1 MSPLRLPSFRRP
13 KLARPSGKDV
23 RAGLVHGLVSVPDG
37 LAAGLLAGLNP
48 ISGLYGYLFGTLA
61 GALATSSALMSVQA
75 TGAMAVII
83 ADTPGLGTGP
93 DAARAL
99 ATLTVLTGAVMLAA
113 GLAGLGSL
121 VRYVPNSVLA
131 GFVNAV
137 AVNIMLGQLSA
148 FTGFQGQGSNRIV
161 RALDTLVN
169 FMSFHWPTLAISTLT
184 LVLIL
189 VLERTRLGALGLF
202 VAVIISSTLVA
213 LVGPLST
220 VPTLA
225 DLAEIPAGLPMP
237 VLPSLAAVIDL
248 IVPAFSLAFV
258 GLVQGAAI
266 GQSVPNPDGTY
277 PDASGDFRGQGIANL
292 VSGLLRGMPV
302 GGSMSGTSL
311 VVAAGG
317 QGRYANLIA
326 AAVMG
331 TVVVAFGPVAG
342 LVAMPSL
349 AALLMLIGF
358 RTLKPDQILMVW
370 RTGKTQATVMTTTF
384 LLTLLVPMQYA
395 VMVGVGI
402 SVILFVARQS
412 NRVTVKRWE
421 FRPDSAHPTETA
433 PPAVLP
439 PDEIVVLT
447 PYGSLF
453 FASAQVFESQLPTAD
468 ATSAGTVVV
477 LRLRGKEDLGST
489 FINTIVRYHDSLIA
503 IGSHLVLTGIGERV
517 LGQLT
522 NTGAL
527 QRLGADNV
535 FPATP
540 EVGESLR
547 AGLNRARQLQLAGSA
562 GGPTT
567 DPGPA

>member
-1 MSPLRLPSFRRP
+1 MKVLRPPSFPRP
-13 KLARPSGKDV
+13 KLVPPSGKDL
-23 RAGLVHGLVSVPDG
+23 RAGVVHGLVSIPDG

-48 ISGLYGYLFGTLA
+48 VAGLYGYLFGTLA

-83 ADTPGLGTGP
+83 ADIPGLNAGP
-93 DAARAL
+93 DAIPAL
-99 ATLTVLTGAVMLAA
+99 ATLTVLTGLVMLVA

-121 VRYVPNSVLA
+121 VRYVPNAVLA

-148 FTGFQGQGSNRIV
+148 FTGYQGQGSNRIT
-161 RALDTLVN
+161 RAIDTLANVA
-169 FMSFHWPTLAISTLT
+169 SFHWPTVAIAALT
-184 LVLIL
+184 LGLIL
-189 VLERTRLGALGLF
+189 ILERTKLGALGLF
-202 VAVIISSTLVA
+202 MAVVISSALVA
-213 LVGPLST
+213 FVSGLAS

-225 DLAEIPAGLPMP
+225 DLADVPTGLPRP
-237 VLPSLAAVIDL
+237 ILPSLGHVIDL
-248 IVPAFSLAFV
+248 IVPALSLAFV

-266 GQSVPNPDGTY
+266 GASVPNPDGTY
-277 PDASGDFRGQGIANL
+277 PDASGDFRGQGIANI

-317 QGRYANLIA
+317 HSRYANLTA
-326 AAVMG
+326 GVVMAL
-331 TVVVAFGPVAG
+331 VIIAFGETAG

-358 RTLKPDQILMVW
+358 RTLKPDQVRMVW
-370 RTGKTQATVMTTTF
+370 RTGSTQAAVMTTTF

-395 VMVGVGI
+395 VMAGVGI
-402 SVILFVARQS
+402 SVILFVAKQS
-412 NRVTVKRWE
+412 NRVTVTCWE
-421 FRPDSAHPTETA
+421 FRPGSQLPTETK

-439 PDEIVVLT
+439 AGEIVVLA

-453 FASAQVFESQLPTAD
+453 FASASVFESQLPVPEASSTG
-468 ATSAGTVVV
+468 SVVV
-477 LRLRGKEDLGST
+477 LRMRGKEDLGST
-489 FINTIVRYHDSLIA
+489 FINTIVRYHDSLDA
-503 IGSHLVLTGIGERV
+503 VGSHLVLTGIGERV

-527 QRLGADNV
+527 SKLGTDNV

-540 EVGESLR
+540 QIGESLT
-547 AGLNRARQLQLAGSA
+547 AGLERARALQAGA
-562 GGPTT
+562 
-567 DPGPA
+567 A

>member
-1 MSPLRLPSFRRP
+1 VVVKRLRLPGLRIP
-13 KLARPSGKDV
+13 KLVAPAGNDL
-23 RAGLVHGLVSVPDG
+23 RAGLVHGLVSIPDG

-48 ISGLYGYLFGTLA
+48 VAGLYGYLFGTLA
-61 GALATSSALMSVQA
+61 GALATSSAVMSVQG

-83 ADTPGLGTGP
+83 SDIPGLHTGP
-93 DAARAL
+93 DAASAL
-99 ATLTVLTGAVMLAA
+99 ATLGVLTGLVMLGA

-137 AVNIMLGQLSA
+137 AVNIILGQLSD
-148 FTGFQGQGSNRIV
+148 FTGYQGQGSNRIV
-161 RALDTLVN
+161 RALDTLAH
-169 FMSFHWPTLAISTLT
+169 FASFNWPTLAISALT
-184 LVLIL
+184 LGLIL

-202 VAVIISSTLVA
+202 LAVVVSSALVA
-213 LVGPLST
+213 FAAPLSA

-225 DLAEIPAGLPMP
+225 DLAEVPTGLPLP
-237 VLPSLAAVIDL
+237 VLPSLTRILDL

-277 PDASGDFRGQGIANL
+277 PDASGDFRGQGIANI

-311 VVAAGG
+311 VMAAGG
-317 QGRYANLIA
+317 RGRYANLTAGI
-326 AAVMG
+326 VMA
-331 TVVVAFGPVAG
+331 VVVIAFGGVAG
-342 LVAMPSL
+342 YVAMPSL

-358 RTLKPDQILMVW
+358 RTLKPDQIRMVW
-370 RTGKTQATVMTTTF
+370 RTGTTQATVMTTTF

-412 NRVTVKRWE
+412 NRVTVKQWV
-421 FRPDSAHPTETA
+421 FTKGSPFPTETT
-433 PPAVLP
+433 PPPVLP

-453 FASAQVFESQLPTAD
+453 FASASVFETQLPVAD
-468 ATSAGTVVV
+468 ATSHGSVVI
-477 LRLRGKEDLGST
+477 LRMRGKEDLGST
-489 FINTIVRYHDSLIA
+489 FINTIVRYHDSVEA
-503 IGSHLVLTGIGERV
+503 AGSHLVLTGIGDRV
-517 LGQLT
+517 AAQLA
-522 NTGAL
+522 NTGAIA
-527 QRLGADNV
+527 RLGAENV
-535 FPATP
+535 FVATP
-540 EVGESLR
+540 DVGESLQAGMRR
-547 AGLNRARQLQLAGSA
+547 AHALQDSG
-562 GGPTT
+562 T
-567 DPGPA
+567 DDRTPN

>member
-1 MSPLRLPSFRRP
+1 MTPLRLPSFRRP
-13 KLARPSGKDV
+13 KLVPPSGNDV
-23 RAGLVHGLVSVPDG
+23 RAGLVHGLVSIPDG

-48 ISGLYGYLFGTLA
+48 VAGLYGYLFGTLA
-61 GALATSSALMSVQA
+61 GAVATSSALMSVQA

-83 ADTPGLGTGP
+83 ADIPGLGSGP
-93 DAARAL
+93 DSVTAL
-99 ATLTVLTGAVMLAA
+99 ATLGVLTGLVMLAA

-121 VRYVPNSVLA
+121 VRYVPNSVVA

-137 AVNIMLGQLSA
+137 AINIMLGQLPD
-148 FTGFQGQGSNRIV
+148 FTGYQGRGSNRIL
-161 RALDTLVN
+161 RSLDTLAN
-169 FMSFHWPTLAISTLT
+169 FASFHWPTVAIACLT
-184 LVLIL
+184 LILII

-202 VAVIISSTLVA
+202 AAVVISSALVA
-213 LVGPLST
+213 LVDPLSS

-225 DLAEIPAGLPMP
+225 DLTEIPTGLPMP
-237 VLPSLAAVIDL
+237 VLPSITAALNL
-248 IVPAFSLAFV
+248 IVPALSLAFV

-277 PDASGDFRGQGIANL
+277 PDASGDFRGQGIANI

-311 VVAAGG
+311 VLAAGG

-326 AAVMG
+326 GAVMAL
-331 TVVVAFGPVAG
+331 VVVVLGPVAG

-358 RTLKPDQILMVW
+358 RTLKPDQVRMVW
-370 RTGKTQATVMTTTF
+370 RTGSTQATVMTTTF
-384 LLTLLVPMQYA
+384 LLTLVVPMQYA

-421 FRPDSAHPTETA
+421 FRDNSTRPTETT
-433 PPAVLP
+433 PPTALP
-439 PDEIVVLT
+439 PNEIVVLT

-453 FASAQVFESQLPTAD
+453 FASAQVFESQLPVPYGESTG
-468 ATSAGTVVV
+468 SVVV

-489 FINTIVRYHDSLIA
+489 FINTIVRYHDSLESV
-503 IGSHLVLTGIGERV
+503 GSHLVLTGVSERV
-517 LGQLT
+517 LNQLT
-522 NTGAL
+522 NTTAL
-527 QRLGADNV
+527 RRLGTDNV
-535 FPATP
+535 FQATR
-540 EVGESLR
+540 EVGESLE
-547 AGLNRARQLQLAGSA
+547 AGLDRARKLQVA
-562 GGPTT
+562 P
-567 DPGPA
+567 DPHGVGDDDIA

>member
-1 MSPLRLPSFRRP
+1 MKVPSLPSFSRP

-23 RAGLVHGLVSVPDG
+23 RAGLVHGLVSIPDG

-48 ISGLYGYLFGTLA
+48 VAGLYGYLFGTLA

-83 ADTPGLGTGP
+83 ADIPGLSASP
-93 DAARAL
+93 NAVPAL
-99 ATLTVLTGAVMLAA
+99 ATLTVLTGLVMLAA

-121 VRYVPNSVLA
+121 VRYVPNAVLA

-148 FTGFQGQGSNRIV
+148 FTGYQGQGSNRIV
-161 RALDTLVN
+161 RALDTLAN
-169 FMSFHWPTLAISTLT
+169 FASFHWPTVAIAALT
-184 LVLIL
+184 LGLIL
-189 VLERTRLGALGLF
+189 ILERTMLGALGLF
-202 VAVIISSTLVA
+202 MAVVISSALVA
-213 LVGPLST
+213 FVGALAS

-225 DLAEIPAGLPMP
+225 DLADVPTGLPLP
-237 VLPSLAAVIDL
+237 VLPSLGHVIDL
-248 IVPAFSLAFV
+248 IVPAISLAFV

-266 GQSVPNPDGTY
+266 GASVPNPDGTY
-277 PDASGDFRGQGIANL
+277 PDASGDFRGQGIANI

-317 QGRYANLIA
+317 HSRYANLTA
-326 AAVMG
+326 GVVMAL
-331 TVVVAFGPVAG
+331 VIIAFGEAAG

-358 RTLKPDQILMVW
+358 RTLKPDQVRMVW
-370 RTGKTQATVMTTTF
+370 RTGSTQATVMTTTF

-402 SVILFVARQS
+402 SVILFVAKQS

-421 FRPDSAHPTETA
+421 FRSGSPLPTETE

-439 PDEIVVLT
+439 AGEIVVLA

-453 FASAQVFESQLPTAD
+453 FASASVFESQLPAPEAVSTG
-468 ATSAGTVVV
+468 SVVV
-477 LRLRGKEDLGST
+477 LRMRGKEDLGST
-489 FINTIVRYHDSLIA
+489 FINTIVRYHDSLEA
-503 IGSHLVLTGIGERV
+503 VGSHLVLTGIGERV

-527 QRLGADNV
+527 SRLGADNV
-535 FPATP
+535 CPATP
-540 EVGESLR
+540 EIGESLT
-547 AGLNRARQLQLAGSA
+547 AGLERARALQADGR
-562 GGPTT
+562 
-567 DPGPA
+567 

>member
-1 MSPLRLPSFRRP
+1 MKVLRPPSFPRP
-13 KLARPSGKDV
+13 KLVPPSGRDL
-23 RAGLVHGLVSVPDG
+23 RAGLVHGLVSIPDG

-48 ISGLYGYLFGTLA
+48 VAGLYGYLFGTLA

-83 ADTPGLGTGP
+83 ADIPGLNAGP
-93 DAARAL
+93 DAIPAL
-99 ATLTVLTGAVMLAA
+99 ATLTVLTGLVMLVA

-121 VRYVPNSVLA
+121 VRYVPNAVLA

-148 FTGFQGQGSNRIV
+148 FTGYQGQGSNRIT
-161 RALDTLVN
+161 RALDTLANVP
-169 FMSFHWPTLAISTLT
+169 SFHWPTVAIAALT
-184 LVLIL
+184 LGLIL
-189 VLERTRLGALGLF
+189 ILERTKLGALGLF
-202 VAVIISSTLVA
+202 MAVVISSALVA
-213 LVGPLST
+213 FVSGLAS

-225 DLAEIPAGLPMP
+225 DLADVPTGLPRP
-237 VLPSLAAVIDL
+237 ILPSLGHVIDL
-248 IVPAFSLAFV
+248 IVPALSLAFV

-266 GQSVPNPDGTY
+266 GASVPNPDGTY
-277 PDASGDFRGQGIANL
+277 PDASGDFRGQGIANI

-317 QGRYANLIA
+317 HSRYANLTA
-326 AAVMG
+326 GVVMAL
-331 TVVVAFGPVAG
+331 VIVAFGETAG

-358 RTLKPDQILMVW
+358 RTLKPDQVRMVW
-370 RTGKTQATVMTTTF
+370 RTGSTQAAVMTTTF

-395 VMVGVGI
+395 VMAGVGI
-402 SVILFVARQS
+402 SVILFVAKQS
-412 NRVTVKRWE
+412 NRVTVTCWE
-421 FRPDSAHPTETA
+421 FRPGSPLPTETK

-439 PDEIVVLT
+439 AGEIVVLA

-453 FASAQVFESQLPTAD
+453 FASASVFESQLPVPEVSSTG
-468 ATSAGTVVV
+468 SVVV
-477 LRLRGKEDLGST
+477 LRMRGKEDLGST
-489 FINTIVRYHDSLIA
+489 FINTIVRYHASLQA
-503 IGSHLVLTGIGERV
+503 VGSHLVLTGIGERV

-527 QRLGADNV
+527 STLGTDNV
-535 FPATP
+535 FPATSQI
-540 EVGESLR
+540 GESLT
-547 AGLNRARQLQLAGSA
+547 AGLERARALQAGA
-562 GGPTT
+562 
-567 DPGPA
+567 A